1 MVREIQCKEGNKKH
15 THTHSIKHASGDGVR
30 VSQGGEGLKSVEG
43 SRSDGGQLVVIQ

>member
-1 MVREIQCKEGNKKH
+1 MVREIQCKEGNK
-15 THTHSIKHASGDGVR
+15 THTHSIKHASGDGVG